1 MMGTEARGL
10 MSSGLIYGCRSILCR
25 LILYLI
31 YSQSGYDTWRLE
43 DLYLI
48 VINIETPSV
57 QFGGSCAKTYKEKLN

>member
-10 MSSGLIYGCRSILCR
+10 MSSGLIYRCRSMLCR

-31 YSQSGYDTWRLE
+31 PQSGSDLKRLE

-48 VINIETPSV
+48 VINGETPSV
-57 QFGGSCAKTYKEKLN
+57 QFGGSCAKHTKNS